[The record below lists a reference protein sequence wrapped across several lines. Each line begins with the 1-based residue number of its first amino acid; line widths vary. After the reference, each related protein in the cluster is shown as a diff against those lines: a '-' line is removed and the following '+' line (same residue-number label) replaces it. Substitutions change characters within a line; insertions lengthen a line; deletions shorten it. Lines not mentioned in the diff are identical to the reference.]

1 MKVEHS
7 DLRKIL
13 RFLEMERWDQGSSFI
28 VVPSADFSLQIEDIR
43 PCYSLEEAREYR
55 DEMQLSFNEPYEVLS
70 TKSVCY
76 VMSNALKNP
85 ESIIE
90 RNTRINISAMV
101 EARYAEQ
108 ISKKVNSNS
117 NIKKKGEVMS
127 QNQEDQLTNL
137 LYLQDQ
143 VAGINVKDADNRI
156 EAIVS
161 GMQDKSQ
168 LEYKTIID
176 GTPAKATLNFSKSD
190 KTDYQFFNTYELELF
205 KGDTSTK
212 QTFYINKKQNMTLG
226 EASRLMAGRAI
237 RKRFI
242 SKEGQPYNV
251 WYQNAKNK
259 NTDGQP
265 TLRKFYD
272 SYGYDHVALLKASGI
287 KDVDKGQ
294 NLYDL
299 AGRLEQGERVTV
311 NKEVKG
317 EIVQRQVDVS
327 PMYKTLNFY
336 DTAGKLKLS
345 ECLSMTKLAEMAKP
359 QQEAQQQSTAQ
370 SATAQQATGEAATF
384 ATGAAPQNEA
394 GNQQHA
400 EATEKVAKQAAVQ
413 QASVDQGQA
422 TNQSRAKK
430 NALKEDPKPTTQR
443 AARNNRRGRSMA

>member
-1 MKVEHS
+1 MNIIEYEYHQIAAYLAQK
-7 DLRKIL
+7 
-13 RFLEMERWDQGSSFI
+13 RWDGFEY
-28 VVPSADFSLQIEDIR
+28 VAYLNFSAAAVTKENMEFFTSI
-43 PCYSLEEAREYR
+43 EEARSFCQEWDFGTEKYEFLSVRSAYR
-55 DEMQLSFNEPYEVLS
+55 AMYNGME
-70 TKSVCY
+70 
-76 VMSNALKNP
+76 NP
-85 ESIIE
+85 ELLIE
-90 RNTRINISAMV
+90 KYGYIDVKAMV
-101 EARYAEQ
+101 EAYYERLEKRQAS
-108 ISKKVNSNS
+108 IS
-117 NIKKKGEVMS
+117 NINEKIGEVMS

-190 KTDYQFFNTYELELF
+190 KTDYQFFNNYELELF

-212 QTFYINKKQNMTLG
+212 QTFYINKKQNLTIG
-226 EASRLMAGRAI
+226 EASRLMAGHAI

-251 WYQNAKNK
+251 WYQNAKTK
-259 NTDGQP
+259 NAEGQP

-272 SYGYDHVALLKASGI
+272 SYGFDHIALLKVSGI
-287 KDVDKGQ
+287 KDIDKGQ

-299 AGRLEQGERVTV
+299 ASRLEQGERVMV
-311 NKEVKG
+311 NKEVQG

-336 DTAGKLKLS
+336 DTTGKLKLS
-345 ECLSMTKLAEMAKP
+345 ELMSMTKLAEMTQAP
-359 QQEAQQQSTAQ
+359 QESQQQSTAQ
-370 SATAQQATGEAATF
+370 SATAQQAAGEAATV

-400 EATEKVAKQAAVQ
+400 EAPEKAAQQAPVQ
-413 QASVDQGQA
+413 QASVDQGQTA
-422 TNQSRAKK
+422 NQPQAKK
-430 NALKEDPKPTTQR
+430 NALKEDANPTNQR
-443 AARNNRRGRSMA
+443 AARNNRRGRSVA